1 MLPLLLQGN
10 QASCP
15 TGLSVPEN
23 STLLFFLKGQNPGL
37 EFSTFIVFIISG
49 PRVGV
54 AKDFLGLEVDFGY
67 TMVVAPFWIP
77 N

>member
-1 MLPLLLQGN
+1 M
-10 QASCP
+10 
-15 TGLSVPEN
+15 PEN
-23 STLLFFLKGQNPGL
+23 STLLFFLEGQNPGV

-54 AKDFLGLEVDFGY
+54 AKHFLVYLARLEVDFGY